1 MLPGATLAGGRVT
14 TGASVMIT
22 HQSGLLVPAP
32 RPAAAVVDA
41 GQERERLRRELLRRI
56 MDREARRRAL
66 RAAAR

>member
-1 MLPGATLAGGRVT
+1 
-14 TGASVMIT
+14 MIT
-22 HQSGLLVPAP
+22 HQSGLLVPVP
-32 RPAAAVVDA
+32 RPAATVADA

>member
-1 MLPGATLAGGRVT
+1 
-14 TGASVMIT
+14 MIT
-22 HQSGLLVPAP
+22 HHNGLLAPLP
-32 RPAAAVVDA
+32 RPAVEVSDA

>member
-1 MLPGATLAGGRVT
+1 
-14 TGASVMIT
+14 MIT
-22 HQSGLLVPAP
+22 HQPGLLVPAP
-32 RPAAAVVDA
+32 RPAATETDA